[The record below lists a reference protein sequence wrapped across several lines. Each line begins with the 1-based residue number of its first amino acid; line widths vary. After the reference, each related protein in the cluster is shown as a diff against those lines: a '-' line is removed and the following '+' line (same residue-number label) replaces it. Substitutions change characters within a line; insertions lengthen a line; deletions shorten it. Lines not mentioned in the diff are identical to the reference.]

1 MRDTWS
7 TLFEPE
13 SVAVIGAS
21 ATTGKPGNTVITNIL
36 ANGFEGK
43 VHLVNPKGGEILG
56 MPVTP
61 NIESLP
67 AGIDHAII
75 VVPAAA
81 TTDAVKQCA
90 ARGIKTFVLAAG
102 GYSEVDEHGEELQ
115 KDLQKTVKELGVRAI
130 GPNTSGHISTPHK
143 YTSSFFPLGWI
154 RPGNIS
160 YIAQTGN
167 FATHTQRYMTSGEYY
182 GVARVMGLG
191 NKIDIEENEVLE

>member
-1 MRDTWS
+1 MKDTWS

-36 ANGFEGK
+36 ANGYEGK

-56 MPVTP
+56 MPVTSS
-61 NIESLP
+61 IDDLP
-67 AGIDHAII
+67 VGIDHAII

-115 KDLQKTVKELGVRAI
+115 LSLI
-130 GPNTSGHISTPHK
+130 HI
-143 YTSSFFPLGWI
+143 
-154 RPGNIS
+154 
-160 YIAQTGN
+160 
-167 FATHTQRYMTSGEYY
+167 
-182 GVARVMGLG
+182 
-191 NKIDIEENEVLE
+191 